1 MADDEETQAVSV
13 ALLKQETK
21 HLDEMARLRHKEMIG
36 RWDRHEAEHKVYAKA
51 FTRVGERVAE
61 IETEQ
66 RVQKAERG
74 AVARLAAGVS
84 AGAVLVAEVVRWGWT
99 AFRE

>member
-1 MADDEETQAVSV
+1 MAGDEETEAVSV

-21 HLDEMARLRHKEMIG
+21 HLDEMARLRHKEMIE
-36 RWDRHEAEHKVYAKA
+36 RWNRHETEHKVYAKA
-51 FTRVGERVAE
+51 FARWCERVTE

-84 AGAVLVAEVVRWGWT
+84 AGAVLLAEAIRWGWT
-99 AFRE
+99 AYRE